1 MQPSG
6 EEKKGQPRSGKRGAT
21 TQTVAQNIKH
31 YRGKA
36 GYTTRTLAEEL
47 TRIGFPVTHSVIS
60 QMENGR
66 RRIDVDDLSW
76 LAYAL
81 DTSVLALLLP
91 MAEEENDVVGTSV
104 IEEDTA
110 GQAVARV
117 CQLRERYPEWM
128 GDAIDK
134 ATGAFWRRQLQGIRY
149 VQLLNEARGR
159 EDNELDLLLGYSE
172 ASLIREREKEA
183 EEDG

>member
-21 TQTVAQNIKH
+21 TQTVAQNIKY

-91 MAEEENDVVGTSV
+91 IAEDENDVVGTSV

-110 GQAVARV
+110 GLAVARI

-134 ATGAFWRRQLQGIRY
+134 ATGAYWRRQIQGIRY
-149 VQLLNEARGR
+149 AGTLGKALNR
-159 EDNELDLLLGYSE
+159 LDGETDLILGLAE
-172 ASLIREREKEA
+172 TNLNKEREK
-183 EEDG
+183 DG

>member
-1 MQPSG
+1 MQPTES
-6 EEKKGQPRSGKRGAT
+6 EKPGGARSGKRGAT
-21 TQTVAQNIKH
+21 TRTVAQNIKY

-47 TRIGFPVTHSVIS
+47 TKLGFPVTHSVIS

-81 DTSVLALLLP
+81 DTSLLALLLP
-91 MAEEENDVVGTSV
+91 MAEDEDEVVGTSV
-104 IEEDTA
+104 IEGDTA
-110 GQAVARV
+110 GQAVARI

-134 ATGAFWRRQLQGIRY
+134 ATGAYWRRQIQGIRY
-149 VQLLNEARGR
+149 AGTLGKVLDRLDGETDLILGLAETNLNK
-159 EDNELDLLLGYSE
+159 
-172 ASLIREREKEA
+172 EREK
-183 EEDG
+183 DG